1 MYIGNLIE
9 DQIVDFSFNTHSA
22 AGAPITLAGTPV
34 VKVYKA
40 NSTTTETDAGVTLS
54 VDFDGVTGLHHVRI
68 DTSAGAFYQGGYD
81 YSAVLVSGTVEGVS
95 VAGTALATFS
105 IENRSTGLA
114 AALSACPAAGTVG
127 EALVAALANAKN
139 KIAISGTTLTLY
151 KADGSTPLYVWTLNS
166 PTEPTSRTP
175 A

>member
-9 DQIVDFSFNTHSA
+9 DQTIDFAFSTHSA
-22 AGAPITLAGTPV
+22 AGAPITLAGSPV

-40 NSTTTETDAGVTLS
+40 NSTTTETTAGVTLS
-54 VDFDGVTGLHHVRI
+54 VDFDGVTGMHHVRI
-68 DTSAGAFYQGGYD
+68 DTSADAFYQVGND
-81 YSAVLVSGTVEGVS
+81 YSAVLVSGTVDGVS
-95 VAGTALATFS
+95 VAGTVLATFS
-105 IENRSTGLA
+105 IENRSTGLGVV
-114 AALSACPAAGTVG
+114 LSQSPTAGTVG

-139 KIAISGTTLTLY
+139 KLAISGATMTLY
-151 KADGSTPLYVWTLNS
+151 KADGTTPLYTWTLNS